1 MILCIDVG
9 NTQIHCGVYN
19 NKQLIAEAR
28 YATNDDITSDAYG
41 IFLKAILYEQN
52 INIEDIKQIII
63 SSVVPELDYQINN
76 ACICYLALTPIFLN
90 VENYKKIRNC
100 KLPESLGADRVA
112 NFISATT
119 LFPNKNLIV
128 IDLGTATT
136 VCVISK
142 NYELL
147 SGSIMPGLKTSA
159 KALSS
164 STAKLPFV
172 EIEKIDI
179 GIVETTIDSIQTGLF
194 YGHLGAI
201 KELTTRFKNKFFA
214 NEQVTVIAT
223 GGFSKIYKGEE
234 IFDYIIPDLVLR
246 GLYIYSQLIT
256 S

>member
-9 NTQIHCGVYN
+9 NSQIHCGVYGEG
-19 NKQLIAEAR
+19 QLIAEAR
-28 YATNDDITSDAYG
+28 YTTNDSITSDAYG

-52 INIEDIKQIII
+52 INAKDIKQIVI
-63 SSVVPELDYQINN
+63 SSVVPEVDYQINK
-76 ACICYLALTPIFLN
+76 ACIDYLALVPTFLN
-90 VENYKKIRNC
+90 IENYKKIKNC
-100 KLPESLGADRVA
+100 KLQESLGADRVA

-142 NYELL
+142 NYKLL

-172 EIEKIDI
+172 KIEKIDI
-179 GIVETTIDSIQTGLF
+179 GIVETTVDSIQIGLF

-201 KELTTRFKNKFFA
+201 KELITRFKNKFFA
-214 NEQVTVIAT
+214 DDQSSIIAT
-223 GGFSKIYKGEE
+223 GGFSEIYKEEE